1 MQWTVIYRP
10 DASDE
15 LAAIWLD
22 SDDRQA
28 VTTAANSIDK
38 QLGSNPLDAGESRDG
53 NSRVLWQDPLV
64 VFFDVIP
71 DDCSVMVWGVY
82 HQ

>member
-28 VTTAANSIDK
+28 VTTAADSIDK

-71 DDCSVMVWGVY
+71 DDSSVMVWGVY